1 MDAKAAIS
9 ALGALA
15 QDSRLAVFQALVRT
29 GPAGL
34 QPSQLAQT
42 LDIPPNTLSFH
53 LKALHSAGLIS
64 QQRQG
69 RAIHYRADYGRM
81 QALLQFL
88 TQDCCDGQAC
98 AVTPQATPLPAL
110 RKARRA

>member
-1 MDAKAAIS
+1 MDSSAAIS

-34 QPSQLAQT
+34 QPSQLAQA

-53 LKALHSAGLIS
+53 LKALHSAGLVS
-64 QQRQG
+64 QQKQG

-88 TQDCCDGQAC
+88 TQDCCNGQAC
-98 AVTPQATPLPAL
+98 SLTPQAAPLTPP
-110 RKARRA
+110 RKPRRA

>member
-1 MDAKAAIS
+1 MESSAAIS

-34 QPSQLAQT
+34 QPSQLAQA
-42 LDIPPNTLSFH
+42 LGIPPNTLSFH
-53 LKALHSAGLIS
+53 LKTLRSAGLVR
-64 QQRQG
+64 QHRQG
-69 RAIHYRADYGRM
+69 RAIHYRADYECM

-88 TQDCCDGQAC
+88 THDCCNGQAC
-98 AVTPQATPLPAL
+98 ALTPQAAPLPAL